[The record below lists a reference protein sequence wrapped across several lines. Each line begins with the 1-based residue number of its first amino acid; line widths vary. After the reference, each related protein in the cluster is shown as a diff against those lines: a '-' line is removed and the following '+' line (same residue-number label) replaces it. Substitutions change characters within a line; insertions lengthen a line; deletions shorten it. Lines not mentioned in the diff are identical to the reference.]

1 MTAKRIV
8 TNPKVL
14 QGKPVIEGTRISVA
28 FVLELLAAGMDVDAV
43 HDEYPEL
50 MREDILAAINYA
62 RQVVENEDIVPS
74 VEAA

>member
-62 RQVVENEDIVPS
+62 RQVVENEDVVPS

>member
-50 MREDILAAINYA
+50 TREDILGAISYA
-62 RQVVENEDIVPS
+62 RQVVENEDVVPS

>member
-50 MREDILAAINYA
+50 TREDILAAINYA
-62 RQVVENEDIVPS
+62 RQVVENEDVVPS

>member
-50 MREDILAAINYA
+50 AREDILAAINYA
-62 RQVVENEDIVPS
+62 RQVVENEDVVPS